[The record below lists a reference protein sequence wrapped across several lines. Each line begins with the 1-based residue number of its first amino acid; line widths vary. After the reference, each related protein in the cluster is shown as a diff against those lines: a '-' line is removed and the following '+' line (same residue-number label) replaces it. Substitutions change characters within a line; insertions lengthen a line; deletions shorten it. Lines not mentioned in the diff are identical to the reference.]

1 MRVIPW
7 LIVAVVVALL
17 AWSASRFDRN
27 RTTTNEP
34 QYATRAMVPA
44 LIPERLARTD
54 FAATL
59 TQANEIIEK
68 KRLKVRTDPR
78 EWINYEALAASLL
91 PRARLTG
98 SFDDYAEARSVVDKG
113 LALSPKGTGPHLVS
127 AAIAMATHRVKDARA
142 DLHIISR
149 YVIPDMQTT
158 AEATAMRGDLALYSG
173 QYKDAARLYA
183 KASEGGPWTGLTY
196 RRAILASQTGQM
208 DRARALYTEADT
220 QTLLPTPAFRADIL
234 TRQGELSLSQGDW
247 PEARKLFAEANLIYP
262 GNWRIEL
269 RVAQMMALEGKMGV
283 AIQQFERIATIAN
296 SPEAMDVAAGLYRAQ
311 GDGRRSRQW
320 ADRAGAIWELRLSQV
335 PEAAWGHAL
344 EHELAF
350 GSPQRALALAGRDV
364 KDRPF
369 GQAMIGVAKA
379 WIANRRPDYAAALL
393 EKVNASGW
401 QSVEQHLILA
411 DAYAL
416 MGRGKDAEA
425 EQQAA
430 VALNPHALSRNPAF
444 VWLDH

>member
-1 MRVIPW
+1 MRAIWW
-7 LIVAVVVALL
+7 LIVAIVVALL
-17 AWSASRFDRN
+17 SWSASQPN
-27 RTTTNEP
+27 REQSTTNEP
-34 QYATRAMVPA
+34 QYATRATMPVAIPA
-44 LIPERLARTD
+44 RLANVD

-59 TQANEIIEK
+59 AQANGIIERK
-68 KRLKVRTDPR
+68 WEKVRVEPG
-78 EWINYEALAASLL
+78 EWINYEGLAASLL

-98 SFDDYAEARSVVDKG
+98 SFDDYAQARSIVEEG

-142 DLHIISR
+142 DLEVISR

-158 AEATAMRGDLALYSG
+158 AESTAMRGDLAFYSG
-173 QYKDAARLYA
+173 RYQDAERLYA

-196 RRAILASQTGQM
+196 RRAILASQTGKIDQ
-208 DRARALYTEADT
+208 ARNLYTEADT
-220 QTLLPTPAFRADIL
+220 QTLLPTPAFRSDIL
-234 TRQGELSLSQGDW
+234 TRLGELRLAKGDW
-247 PEARKLFAEANLIYP
+247 LAAEKLFDEANRIYP

-269 RVAQMMALEGKMGV
+269 RVAQMMALGGKV
-283 AIQQFERIATIAN
+283 AVATKQFEQIAIKAN
-296 SPEAMDVAAGLYRAQ
+296 SPEAMDVTAGLYRAQ
-311 GDGRRSRQW
+311 GDGVRARQW
-320 ADRAGAIWELRLSQV
+320 AEQAGAIWQKRLSQL
-335 PEAAWGHAL
+335 PEAAWAHAL

-350 GSPQRALALAGRDV
+350 GSPKRALALAGQDL

-369 GQAMIGVAKA
+369 GQAMIGAAKA

-401 QSVEQHLILA
+401 QSVEQHLVLA

-416 MGRGKDAEA
+416 MGRGKDADA
-425 EQQAA
+425 EQRVA